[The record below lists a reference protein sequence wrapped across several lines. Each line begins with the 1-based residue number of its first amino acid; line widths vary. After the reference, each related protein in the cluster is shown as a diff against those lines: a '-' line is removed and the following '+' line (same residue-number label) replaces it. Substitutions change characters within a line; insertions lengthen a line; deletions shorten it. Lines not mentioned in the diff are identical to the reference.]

1 MVSTKRNPVF
11 YADTGVAVAPDGN
24 DGAGGAGVVD
34 AVDVRLIVRVAEFE
48 RTIVIL
54 IFTADRSKGNVG
66 NFDDG

>member
-1 MVSTKRNPVF
+1 MVSTERNPVF

-34 AVDVRLIVRVAEFE
+34 AVAEFE
-48 RTIVIL
+48 RTILIL
-54 IFTADRSKGNVG
+54 VFTADRLKCNVG

>member
-1 MVSTKRNPVF
+1 MDSTKRNPVF
-11 YADTGVAVAPDGN
+11 YADTGVAVAPDGD

-34 AVDVRLIVRVAEFE
+34 AVAEFE

-54 IFTADRSKGNVG
+54 IFTADRSKGNVC